1 MLGWQ
6 EIILIL
12 AILLLIIG
20 PSKLPEIAKEL
31 GKAVREFRKASEGIS
46 ETVTTPGIIEQKD
59 DERKAIV
66 NIATKLGVLTEG
78 KTTEQITKE
87 ITTKIEKSE
96 ERITKTNQNEVK

>member
-1 MLGWQ
+1 VLGWQ